1 MAAIDIN
8 LQSLVEPDTGS
19 TTIGKDGKMVPIT
32 ATASPGVQLHK
43 SAPGQGQWDVV
54 RVSGANGA
62 NAGTR
67 TLTIEWGVETSGA
80 STNFQRV
87 VVQLTANSGLTL
99 VIDRQRLRN
108 GLVVRA
114 YADNATDVS
123 CYVEVA
129 RYSA

>member
-19 TTIGKDGKMVPIT
+19 TTIGKDGKLIPVSAA
-32 ATASPGVQLHK
+32 ATPGVQLHK
-43 SAPGQGQWDVV
+43 AAAGQGQWDVV
-54 RVSGANGA
+54 SITANNGA

-67 TLTIEWGVETSGA
+67 TLTIEWGVESSANPTA
-80 STNFQRV
+80 FQRV
-87 VVQLTANSGLTL
+87 VQQLTANSGATL
-99 VIDRQRLRN
+99 IIDRQRLRN

-114 YADNATDVS
+114 YADNATDGS